1 MHIFFKLQPL
11 YSTENE
17 GEDIAEGEKEADG
30 GRREEITKQRIK
42 GSRLQYNHQGK
53 LNEWDKKVVSH
64 KMKAERFLAVVKNE
78 EEHLEWL
85 ENEIQSLST
94 HIKKKK
100 EKIKNLKVTR
110 KENGLKDKVDTDY
123 HIVKSTLR
131 KGNLKRSLN
140 QMKKQRD
147 KSKKRI
153 LKYKNKVFYNQQL
166 LAESGTSEESFPT
179 EAKPGS
185 STADKTESP
194 FIDKCPVENNN
205 PSHGEKCI
213 GHSIN
218 YDHELEEDDD
228 DETYLL
234 S

>member
-1 MHIFFKLQPL
+1 M
-11 YSTENE
+11 
-17 GEDIAEGEKEADG
+17 
-30 GRREEITKQRIK
+30 KQRIK
-42 GSRLQYNHQGK
+42 GSRLQHNHQGK
-53 LNEWDKKVVSH
+53 LDGLDKKVVSH

-94 HIKKKK
+94 HIKKK

-110 KENGLKDKVDTDY
+110 KENGLKDKVDADY

-185 STADKTESP
+185 STADKRESP
-194 FIDKCPVENNN
+194 FMDKCPVEKNN
-205 PSHGEKCI
+205 PSHGEKCTL
-213 GHSIN
+213 SIMTTN
-218 YDHELEEDDD
+218 
-228 DETYLL
+228 
-234 S
+234 

>member
-1 MHIFFKLQPL
+1 MYTFLKLWPL
-11 YSTENE
+11 YYTEFA
-17 GEDIAEGEKEADG
+17 IAEGETEADG
-30 GRREEITKQRIK
+30 GRREEMMEQRVK
-42 GSRLQYNHQGK
+42 GSRLQHDHQGK

-64 KMKAERFLAVVKNE
+64 KIKTERFLAIVKNE

-85 ENEIQSLST
+85 ENEIQSFSI
-94 HIKKKK
+94 HIEKKK

-153 LKYKNKVFYNQQL
+153 LKYKNKYNKQL

-185 STADKTESP
+185 STADKSESS
-194 FIDKCPVENNN
+194 FMDKSPVEN
-205 PSHGEKCI
+205 SDSLQGENCT
-213 GHSIN
+213 GHSVN
-218 YDHELEEDDD
+218 YDDELEEDDD